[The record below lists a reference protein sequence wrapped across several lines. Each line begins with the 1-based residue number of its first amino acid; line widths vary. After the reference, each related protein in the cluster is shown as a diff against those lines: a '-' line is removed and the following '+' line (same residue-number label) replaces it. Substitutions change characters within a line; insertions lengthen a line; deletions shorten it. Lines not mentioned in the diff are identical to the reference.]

1 MPINKQRQTR
11 LNCLLRLMRENRYPN
26 HPILKKA
33 MSLLDA
39 AGAYAISQKSV
50 QRDVAYL
57 KKEYGV
63 PIEYDAERKGYYLSD
78 PNWEWDEGPYADKIE
93 MDAAILGAHL
103 AETILPQSESKTSL

>member
-57 KKEYGV
+57 NTNYRGAPAGV
-63 PIEYDAERKGYYLSD
+63 AACFAGIGVDVCGLALPQPIEAEGDR
-78 PNWEWDEGPYADKIE
+78 E
-93 MDAAILGAHL
+93 
-103 AETILPQSESKTSL
+103 

>member
-39 AGAYAISQKSV
+39 AGAYASSQKSV
-50 QRDVAYL
+50 QRDVA
-57 KKEYGV
+57 
-63 PIEYDAERKGYYLSD
+63 
-78 PNWEWDEGPYADKIE
+78 
-93 MDAAILGAHL
+93 
-103 AETILPQSESKTSL
+103 